1 MFVLPDLWHGNVP
14 PSERYVR
21 RGSEY
26 HKVSQK
32 MCDEMDNLLKLL
44 SPEAKK
50 QLELV
55 SKLKD
60 DMMLLSEEDTFIYG
74 FRLGASMILDV
85 IGTYQGQFRYFQE
98 SQ

>member
-1 MFVLPDLWHGNVP
+1 MFVLQDLWHGNVT

-55 SKLKD
+55 GKLKD

-85 IGTYQGQFRYFQE
+85 IGTHQGQFRYIQE